1 MGTSLKVI
9 IVVVSLIS
17 LCACG
22 SPQLA
27 AGPDFEKN
35 FQKALIQAKPGA
47 VIEVPAGHHSISGT
61 LSLSV
66 PKVTI
71 RGKGMSQTVLSFKNQ
86 KTGSAGMTVTAG
98 DFTIEDL
105 AFEDTKGDALKITGA
120 ENVTIRRVRSE
131 WTGGPLETNGAYGLY
146 PVQCKNVLIEDSV
159 VIGAADA
166 GIYVGQSSQIIVRR
180 NRVQSNVAGIEIEN
194 STAADVHDNRATKNT
209 GGILVFNLPDL
220 PVKDGRQ
227 VRVFANQVIENNLP
241 NFAPKGNLV
250 AKVPAGTGVM
260 VMAASQVDI
269 YNNVIQNN
277 ATSNVSVIS
286 YLVTGNPIK
295 DKNYYPYTES
305 IYVHGNTISG
315 GGVKPDGQ
323 LAKTFMAATKKQ
335 MADIVYDGIINAE
348 KATAAGMPAELR
360 VCVDGN
366 GAATF
371 INLDAGRGFKGASSD
386 AKKVNCKLP
395 ELPAVQLPSL

>member
-1 MGTSLKVI
+1 MGKALKI
-9 IVVVSLIS
+9 LLAIGALGG
-17 LCACG
+17 LQACG
-22 SPQLA
+22 PAQLA
-27 AGPDFEKN
+27 AGPDFEKT
-35 FQKALIQAKPGA
+35 FQKMLIEAKPGA
-47 VIEVPAGHHSISGT
+47 VIEVPAGHHSITGT

-66 PKVTI
+66 SKVTI

-86 KTGSAGMTVTAG
+86 KSGSAGMTVTAA
-98 DFTIEDL
+98 DFTIEDI
-105 AFEDTKGDALKITGA
+105 AFEDTKGDALKINGV
-120 ENVTIRRVRSE
+120 ENVTIRRVRTE
-131 WTGGPLETNGAYGLY
+131 WTGGPLETNGSYGLY

-166 GIYVGQSSQIIVRR
+166 GIYVGQSSQIVVRR

-194 STAADVHDNRATKNT
+194 SQSADVYDNRATKNT

-220 PVKDGRQ
+220 PVRDGRR
-227 VRVFANQVIENNLP
+227 VRVFSNQVIENNLP

-269 YNNVIQNN
+269 YKNVIQNN

-295 DKNYYPYTES
+295 DKTYYPYTEG

-315 GGVKPDGQ
+315 GGVRPDGE
-323 LAKTFMAATKKQ
+323 LAAKFKAATRKP

-348 KATAAGMPAELR
+348 KAASGSLPADLR
-360 VCVDGN
+360 LCVDDN
-366 GAATF
+366 GSATF
-371 INLDAGRGFKGASSD
+371 INLDAGRGFKDASSD
-386 AKKVNCKLP
+386 YKAVNCKLP
-395 ELPAVQLPSL
+395 ELPPVKFPGL

>member
-9 IVVVSLIS
+9 IVLIGL
-17 LCACG
+17 LCLSGCG

-35 FQKALIQAKPGA
+35 FQKVLIQARPGA
-47 VIEVPAGHHSISGT
+47 VIDVPAGHHSISGT
-61 LSLSV
+61 LSLTV

-98 DFTIEDL
+98 DFIIEDL

-295 DKNYYPYTES
+295 DKSYYPYTEA
-305 IYVHGNTISG
+305 IYVRGNTISG

-386 AKKVNCKLP
+386 AKAVNCKLP
-395 ELPAVQLPSL
+395 ELAAVKLPSL